1 MSDNQNFTTISDRDN
16 LVKLHICLFS
26 KDKYLV
32 DLIQKALNQNTYN
45 LTVIAYQDALL
56 ELVQNQREKIDCLLI
71 ANETASRN
79 LVSQLQHLDIVIP
92 TAIIY
97 QEKELLE
104 EEIIIYHL
112 AEVKFKLTSSESKVP
127 NLEKTKT
134 AVTSSISNQIN
145 LALAKFLHLS
155 PHAPI
160 KEYLAPQPKN
170 QAETTHNLLALQ
182 QRRLAEKLKER
193 LGDLGVFYQR
203 STQDFYRNLP
213 KSQQNKLSE
222 QLAKD
227 YRKIIISYFEDESNI
242 NQAIDRFVNQAF
254 FADISVSQVIEIHMK
269 LMDEFAQQLKLEGR
283 SEDILLDYR
292 LALIDIIAHLCEMYR
307 RCIPKED
314 ISLDVLYKI
323 D

>member
-1 MSDNQNFTTISDRDN
+1 MSDNQNFTNISDRDN

-26 KDKYLV
+26 QDKQLV

-45 LTVIAYQDALL
+45 LTVIAEQNALL
-56 ELVQNQREKIDCLLI
+56 ELIQNQREKIDCLLI
-71 ANETASRN
+71 ANETGSRN
-79 LVSQLQHLDIVIP
+79 LVSQLQHLGIVIP
-92 TAIIY
+92 TAIACK
-97 QEKELLE
+97 EKDFVDE
-104 EEIIIYHL
+104 EVIVYHA
-112 AEVKFKLTSSESKVP
+112 AEVKFKLTNSE
-127 NLEKTKT
+127 L
-134 AVTSSISNQIN
+134 ISNQIN

-160 KEYLAPQPKN
+160 KDHLAPKPKDS
-170 QAETTHNLLALQ
+170 AAITHNLLALQ

-193 LGDLGVFYQR
+193 LGYLGVFYQR
-203 STQDFYRNLP
+203 STRDFYRNLS
-213 KSQQNKLSE
+213 KSQQQKLSE

-227 YRKIIISYFEDESNI
+227 YRQIILSYFENEINI
-242 NQAIDRFVNQAF
+242 NQGIDRFVNQVF
-254 FADISVSQVIEIHMK
+254 FADISVSQIIEIHMT

-314 ISLDVLYKI
+314 ISLDVLFKI